1 MFMRNMLSRISNHN
15 GKTQERKMTGKKKK
29 KKDINEDE

>member
-1 MFMRNMLSRISNHN
+1 MLSRISNHN
-15 GKTQERKMTGKKKK
+15 GKTQERKMTDKKKK